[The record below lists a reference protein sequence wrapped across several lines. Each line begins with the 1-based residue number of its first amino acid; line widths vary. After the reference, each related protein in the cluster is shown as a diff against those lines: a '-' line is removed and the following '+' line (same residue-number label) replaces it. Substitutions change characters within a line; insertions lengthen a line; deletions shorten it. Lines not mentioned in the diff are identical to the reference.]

1 MLKDVMLDILGG
13 RISILMFEYMVVRW
27 HYNVENGTISKLK
40 VFIIYLQQLFKFI
53 MLEFGKGIHVN

>member
-1 MLKDVMLDILGG
+1 MLKDVMLDILGC

-27 HYNVENGTISKLK
+27 YNVENGSISKSK
-40 VFIIYLQQLFKFI
+40 VLIIYLQQLFKFI